1 MSNYWTTQQSLENT
15 AIQRYISSYR
25 GFTKICNNFW
35 LRLKNDMKNKNKWIM
50 SFRNNIEKDD
60 ETMSLKF
67 LSNFFLQFTLTIL
80 TIRQSL
86 QWKIFYKKKSK

>member
-1 MSNYWTTQQSLENT
+1 
-15 AIQRYISSYR
+15 
-25 GFTKICNNFW
+25 
-35 LRLKNDMKNKNKWIM
+35 M

-80 TIRQSL
+80 LGNHYNEKYSIKRNQN
-86 QWKIFYKKKSK
+86 KKVFFYKKNNHYMFIKCWPYRFEKSVWFG

>member
-1 MSNYWTTQQSLENT
+1 
-15 AIQRYISSYR
+15 
-25 GFTKICNNFW
+25 
-35 LRLKNDMKNKNKWIM
+35 M

-80 TIRQSL
+80 LGNHYNEKYSIKRNQNKKVFFT
-86 QWKIFYKKKSK
+86 KKKFITMSIKCWPYRFEKSVWFG